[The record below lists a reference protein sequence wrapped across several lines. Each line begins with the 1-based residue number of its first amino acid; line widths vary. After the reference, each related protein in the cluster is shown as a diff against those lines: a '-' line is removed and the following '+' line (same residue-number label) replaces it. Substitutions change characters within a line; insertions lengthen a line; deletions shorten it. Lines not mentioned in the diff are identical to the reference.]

1 VAERFEQIAREVCET
16 REAAGEWL
24 GLPALWE
31 TSRESIVDAVR
42 AYVEWELGFL
52 HDKGEYPM
60 LVEHQFGYDPEV
72 LVLEGRDVDGRP
84 ARLKLR
90 GKIDRVDRTGA
101 PDDPV
106 LHVLDF
112 KSGSTPGAN
121 DYEDGTVLQGALY
134 LEALA
139 SQGHRVKRGRYRS
152 IKKPGSPQNGGLIE
166 HGSEMYDSALA
177 VAFSI
182 PLRVCAGRFEA
193 VASRK
198 GGWKDWDVPVEIR
211 RSSATIPEGHRFGDV
226 GRADE

>member
-1 VAERFEQIAREVCET
+1 VCEARE
-16 REAAGEWL
+16 AKGEWL

-31 TSRESIVDAVR
+31 TSRESIVEAVR
-42 AYVEWELGFL
+42 AYVEWELGHL
-52 HDKGEYPM
+52 HDKGEYPV
-60 LVEHQFGYDPEV
+60 LVEHEFGYEPED
-72 LVLEGRDVDGRP
+72 LVLEGRDVAGRP

-101 PDDPV
+101 PDAPV

-112 KSGSTPGAN
+112 KSGRTPGKN

-152 IKKPGSPQNGGLIE
+152 VKSPGDPQNGGLILY
-166 HGSEMYDSALA
+166 GSAMYEQALA
-177 VAFSI
+177 LAFSI
-182 PLRVCAGRFEA
+182 PVRVRAGRFEA

-211 RSSATIPEGHRFGDV
+211 RSSATIREGHRFGDV